1 MGQTLIFTYYPDW
14 KLPSIYLFPGCIN
27 TFDLIYNCFLV
38 FVWVFSGLNLK
49 CFSWFLVAPPP
60 PLLSCFNWSLFLPVK
75 FQYMSREVFQQI
87 YLKSL
92 SCLHD
97 LSRRKILNQE
107 WESSIF
113 WGSLPLLPD
122 LWPFSSWPVVATANA
137 SKHPQPTFKLGEQLI
152 DQKICRHNCDI

>member
-1 MGQTLIFTYYPDW
+1 MFLI
-14 KLPSIYLFPGCIN
+14 SILFS
-27 TFDLIYNCFLV
+27 T
-38 FVWVFSGLNLK
+38 
-49 CFSWFLVAPPP
+49 APPP
-60 PLLSCFNWSLFLPVK
+60 FVPCLNWSLFLPVK
-75 FQYMSREVFQQI
+75 FQYMSREVFQQT
-87 YLKSL
+87 YLKPL

-97 LSRRKILNQE
+97 LARRKILNQE

-152 DQKICRHNCDI
+152 DQKICRHKMTFSRWYPQIILPYFYDVKSYLL